1 MTRLAPL
8 FLTLLYLV
16 AMVRPVFPILEFVV
30 NQDYIA
36 EFLCINADK
45 PELDCNGKCYLMQMI
60 KAQESE
66 KQENLPQINL
76 SEYPIGFVNV
86 VVVPLKTIFE
96 DRSVTPPFRTDHYCY
111 LYSFSDFHP
120 PTFTI

>member
-36 EFLCINADK
+36 EFLCINTDK
-45 PELDCNGKCYLMQMI
+45 PELECNGKCYLMQMI

-76 SEYPIGFVNV
+76 SEYPIGFVNI
-86 VVVPLKTIFE
+86 VVVPLKTIFK
-96 DRSVTPPFRTDHYCY
+96 DRSVTPLFRADNYCY

-120 PTFTI
+120 PTFTV

>member
-36 EFLCINADK
+36 EFLCINTDK
-45 PELDCNGKCYLMQMI
+45 PELECNGKCYLMQMI

-66 KQENLPQINL
+66 KQ
-76 SEYPIGFVNV
+76 
-86 VVVPLKTIFE
+86 
-96 DRSVTPPFRTDHYCY
+96 
-111 LYSFSDFHP
+111 
-120 PTFTI
+120 